1 MDKDQLHT
9 VTVIYYNDV
18 SLELLH
24 ETHAFHQNEQGRVI
38 LPSAFKEGKSIIAV
52 CDGEIEILNKL
63 GDRIT
68 LIEDADY
75 EERVKK
81 VLK

>member
-1 MDKDQLHT
+1 MENNPLHT

-24 ETHAFHQNEQGRVI
+24 ETQAFHQNEQGRVI
-38 LPSAFKEGKSIIAV
+38 LPASFKAGKSIIAV

-75 EERVKK
+75 EARVKK
-81 VLK
+81 VFK

>member
-1 MDKDQLHT
+1 MENDPLHT

-24 ETHAFHQNEQGRVI
+24 ETQAFPQNEQGRVI
-38 LPSAFKEGKSIIAV
+38 LPTDFKEGKSIIAV

-75 EERVKK
+75 ENKIKK